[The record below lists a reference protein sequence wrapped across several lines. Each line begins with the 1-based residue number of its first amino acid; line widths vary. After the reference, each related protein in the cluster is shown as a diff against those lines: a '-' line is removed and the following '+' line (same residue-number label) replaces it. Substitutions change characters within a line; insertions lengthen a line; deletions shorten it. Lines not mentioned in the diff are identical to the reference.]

1 MDEEKEKMKIVSRNF
16 HRLVL
21 DIPPFSTFH
30 LFGGKQTEEMGGE
43 EMKVV
48 KFLSLFWESK
58 WIDREGSDRWLAVAT
73 SSYQPRPEMTWP
85 TSYPPMLLPCCCCC
99 LNEHPPF
106 GALSGCGPQQKVNF
120 NGRFIAFCVSFR
132 CRKKIW
138 NLTAFDGVKSPR
150 WDLWLFHQIEFELF
164 IRNFSC
170 RGDGA

>member
-1 MDEEKEKMKIVSRNF
+1 
-16 HRLVL
+16 
-21 DIPPFSTFH
+21 
-30 LFGGKQTEEMGGE
+30 
-43 EMKVV
+43 MKVV

-150 WDLWLFHQIEFELF
+150 WDLWLFHQIKFELF